1 MENKSH
7 ITSRTEA
14 LFVAF
19 LFLGSLGLC
28 GCHDWADERAAGIE
42 SQNILRD
49 LSTIE
54 KVPDANL
61 PIPDNY
67 LVPPTK
73 VKQVVGGAEE
83 WKLFYFARYHTA
95 EQIKQIVNEQFAAR
109 VFNEKGQSVTVQDYT
124 VTANPQTN
132 QVIVRAPKEADI
144 DAVQEVIQKIDV
156 PPIQIHIDCM
166 VSELYADLTMDRET
180 TILIQNLFG
189 EGITLGGKVDASGRP
204 LPAFPGA
211 ALRDPA
217 REKFGLKIGIRQG
230 EEGHRIDALV
240 DILVS
245 RGYLKILMNPK
256 LDVVN
261 GQTAEITSKQHVPL
275 QQVFLRGG
283 YGDSSFIETR
293 TEYYDIID
301 ALKIT
306 PHAFADGSI
315 SLKTEAQ
322 IAAYLTPEGIK
333 QLPIVTERQI
343 TNDDNRIRQGESLII
358 GGIRKSEKRDVVR
371 GVPIL
376 KDIPIVNL
384 LFSGRDFEER
394 ATEVIFILTPTIS
407 SGGKPNAEIV
417 DYLRERHSSPMSQSL
432 QQQMM
437 DPLGIKAREDEQQ
450 RKLAAARRA
459 QEEYERQ
466 MTASRLEALE
476 AGVQIED
483 LQTELEETKVKF
495 EQASTKAQEAAT
507 EAQEAKA
514 VAQKATTEAQQAKD
528 QVAQAATQAKP
539 ANTGAEKSKAEA
551 PQSKEA
557 AAQTQQPPQAKADP
571 PKQQPPQEPKKET
584 ANPPAPAPQQPQAQ
598 PPPQAKVEPPKVQQ
612 PPQTQEQPQAKA
624 DTPKEQPPQEQ
635 KKSET
640 EQPKP
645 AEQQTPTSQA
655 ETGKANEKSQG

>member
-1 MENKSH
+1 MEKKSH
-7 ITSRTEA
+7 TTSRNEV

-49 LSTIE
+49 LSRIE
-54 KVPDANL
+54 KAPDANL
-61 PIPDNY
+61 PIPDVY

-73 VKQVVGGAEE
+73 VKQSVGGAEE
-83 WKLFYFARYHTA
+83 WKLFYFAKYHTA

-109 VFNEKGQSVTVQDYT
+109 VFNEKGQSTTVQDYT
-124 VTANPQTN
+124 VSANPQTN
-132 QVIVRAPKEADI
+132 QVIVRAPLEADI
-144 DAVQEVIQKIDV
+144 DAVQELIEKTDV

-189 EGITLGGKVDASGRP
+189 EGITLGGKVNASGTP

-230 EEGHRIDALV
+230 EEGHRFDALV

-245 RGYLKILMNPK
+245 RGYLKILMNPS

-261 GQTAEITSKQHVPL
+261 GQTAELTSRQHVPL

-322 IAAYLTPEGIK
+322 ISAYLTPEGIK

-343 TNDDNRIRQGESLII
+343 TNDDNRIRHGESLII

-384 LFSGRDFEER
+384 FFSGRDFEER

-417 DYLRERHSSPMSQSL
+417 NYLRERHSSPMSQSL
-432 QQQMM
+432 RQQMM

-450 RKLAAARRA
+450 RRLAAARRA
-459 QEEYERQ
+459 QEDYEQQ

-483 LQTELEETKVKF
+483 LQTELEETKVRF
-495 EQASTKAQEAAT
+495 EQASTRAQEAVSKA
-507 EAQEAKA
+507 EEAKA
-514 VAQKATTEAQQAKD
+514 EAQKATTEAKQAKE
-528 QVAQAATQAKP
+528 QAAAQASTQAKQAKP
-539 ANTGAEKSKAEA
+539 EAEKPKAET
-551 PQSKEA
+551 PQNKEA
-557 AAQTQQPPQAKADP
+557 TTQPPQTQQQPQAKADP
-571 PKQQPPQEPKKET
+571 PKGQT
-584 ANPPAPAPQQPQAQ
+584 PQQPQA
-598 PPPQAKVEPPKVQQ
+598 KTEP
-612 PPQTQEQPQAKA
+612 
-624 DTPKEQPPQEQ
+624 PKEQPPQEQ
-635 KKSET
+635 KKETATPPAQTQQQPQAKAEPPKEQPPQEQKKPET

-655 ETGKANEKSQG
+655 ETGKVNEKTQG